1 MFFKIKILFFLL
13 KLKLERCLGLMT
25 LKTYK
30 KIRVFFFLKR
40 LKRSKFYSSYNL
52 SLGNFFNLPIINKS
66 KFMDNFND
74 INTCGITYD
83 QAIRVAEKSES
94 TRDFNPMIG
103 EFSVG
108 LSTGTSGNR
117 GLFLVNEKERAK
129 WVAYMIDRVIGFS
142 FKKVKVAFF
151 LRANNKLYDSAK
163 SNRLSFNFFDI
174 YKKIESH
181 FERLSEL
188 SPDVLIAQP
197 SVLNLIAKAIEKGIV
212 KISPKKVISVAEVLT
227 NEDKVYLES
236 VFNVKLSEVYQCT
249 EGFLASSCKEGFL
262 HFNEDFL
269 IVEKKY
275 INKEK
280 TRFHPIITDL
290 MRTTQPVVR
299 YELNDIV
306 SEKQECICG
315 NKFMAIEKIEG
326 RSDDIICLLDNR
338 NNLVK
343 VFPDIIRRTI
353 VLSDNRIKEYSLVQK
368 NKTTLEL
375 YIESSF
381 KDSFL
386 IAKTALVKK
395 LREYNIIDINIMCLK
410 ENTINIGDKKRRVKN
425 EYKQKN

>member
-1 MFFKIKILFFLL
+1 
-13 KLKLERCLGLMT
+13 
-25 LKTYK
+25 
-30 KIRVFFFLKR
+30 
-40 LKRSKFYSSYNL
+40 
-52 SLGNFFNLPIINKS
+52 
-66 KFMDNFND
+66 MDNFNT

-83 QAIRVAEKSES
+83 QAIRVAEKAES

-103 EFSVG
+103 EVSVG

-117 GLFLVNEKERAK
+117 GLFLVNDKERAK
-129 WVAYMIDRVIGFS
+129 WVAHMLDRVIGFS

-174 YKKIESH
+174 YEKIEFH
-181 FERLSEL
+181 FVRLNKL
-188 SPDVLIAQP
+188 SPDILIAQP
-197 SVLNLIAKAIEKGIV
+197 SVLNLIAKAIERGLV

-236 VFNVKLSEVYQCT
+236 IFNVKLSEVYQCT

-306 SEKQECICG
+306 SEKKKCICG
-315 NKFMAIEKIEG
+315 SKFMAIEKIEG
-326 RSDDIICLLDNR
+326 RSDDIICLLDNS

-353 VLSDNRIKEYSLVQK
+353 VLSDNRIKDYALVQK
-368 NKTTLEL
+368 NKNTLEL

-386 IAKTALVKK
+386 IVKTALVKK

-410 ENTINIGDKKRRVKN
+410 ENRINIRDKKRRVKN
-425 EYKQKN
+425 EYK